1 MNHRTRPT
9 AATSGFARPCGRRN
23 RLSIAALLVV
33 LGISL
38 TIGGCADDV
47 PEVAE
52 LTGPTMGTTFSIKI
66 SPPPEAA
73 LRDELQRQ
81 IHQRLHDINAQMST
95 YQPDTDLMRFNLAST
110 TDWHAVPRELVDLV
124 DRANTI
130 SQLSGGAYD
139 VTVGPL
145 VNLWGF
151 GNAGRRDTPPAH
163 AEIAK
168 ALATIGFQKL
178 HTRPSPPALKKDVAG
193 LQVDL
198 SSIAK
203 GWAVDQVA
211 ELLNKAGMTNYL
223 VEIGG
228 EVVARGH
235 KSDGSAWRIAVEKPL
250 LDQRAVERVVA
261 LNEAAMATSG
271 DYRNFFTDG
280 GRLYSHTIDPK
291 TGETLRHRLASVTVF
306 ADNCTDADAWATAL
320 MALGEQRAPALA
332 DAQQLKAFFIIR
344 TDSGF
349 EEIVS
354 PALRTSELWAGAQ

>member
-1 MNHRTRPT
+1 MTRRTHPT
-9 AATSGFARPCGRRN
+9 AAASGSARSCERHN
-23 RLSIAALLVV
+23 RLSLTALLFF
-33 LGISL
+33 LGIAL
-38 TIGGCADDV
+38 TVGGCTDDA

-66 SPPPEAA
+66 SPPPKAA
-73 LRDELQRQ
+73 LRDDLQRQ
-81 IHQRLHDINAQMST
+81 INQRLHDINAQMST

-110 TDWHAVPRELVDLV
+110 TDWHAVPQELVDLV
-124 DRANTI
+124 ERANAI

-163 AEIAK
+163 AEIADV
-168 ALATIGFQKL
+168 LATVGFQKL
-178 HTRPSPPALKKDVAG
+178 HTRAAPPALKKDVAG

-203 GWAVDQVA
+203 GWAVDQIA
-211 ELLNKAGMTNYL
+211 ELLNKAGMTDYL

-235 KSDGSAWRIAVEKPL
+235 KSDGSPWRIAVEKPL
-250 LDQRAVERVVA
+250 LEQRAVERVIA
-261 LNEAAMATSG
+261 LSDAAMATSG
-271 DYRNFFTDG
+271 DYRNFFANG
-280 GRLYSHTIDPK
+280 GKRYSHTIDPK
-291 TGETLRHRLASVTVF
+291 TGETSRHRLASVTVF
-306 ADNCTDADAWATAL
+306 AENCTDADAWATAL

-332 DAQQLKAFFIIR
+332 DTLQLKAFFIVR

-354 PALRTSELWAGAQ
+354 TALRASKLWATRR